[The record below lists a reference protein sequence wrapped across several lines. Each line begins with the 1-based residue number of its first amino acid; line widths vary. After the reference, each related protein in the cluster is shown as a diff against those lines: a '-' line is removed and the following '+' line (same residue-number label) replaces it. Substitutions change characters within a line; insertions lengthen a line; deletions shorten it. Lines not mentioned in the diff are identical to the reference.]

1 MVTTEHAPLTKDQ
14 LIDLERSVAALDIR
28 LQCIQWGLQRGT
40 ASSLAKRFRSFMRP
54 TQGNQFMSTV
64 CNQHIRSNTKLVNH
78 DRSSA

>member
-54 TQGNQFMSTV
+54 TRGNQFMSTV